1 MNGHTTAPPATQPE
15 VRAPEWLRESVH
27 RLEFDHRLD
36 KPTEALNS
44 IAATVATGRRG
55 SVLQG
60 RAIGHALHPLMTD
73 LPLGCWM
80 SAGLLDLF
88 GGKHSRVAARRLV
101 GFGLLAV
108 PGTVATGMA
117 DYADIPDQPDR
128 RVAVVHAAGN
138 AAVAALYLAS
148 WRARRRG
155 RFGAGKALGL
165 AGGALAIGTG
175 YLGGH
180 LSFAR
185 SVGTGARG
193 LASGSAGDAAGDRAG
208 GLSFV
213 DGPVGS

>member
-1 MNGHTTAPPATQPE
+1 MNGHTTATPVARQE
-15 VRAPEWLRESVH
+15 IRAPEWLRDWVR
-27 RLEFDHRLD
+27 RLESDQRLD
-36 KPTEALNS
+36 K
-44 IAATVATGRRG
+44 AATVLQPVATSVGAGRRG
-55 SVLQG
+55 LVLQG

-88 GGKHSRVAARRLV
+88 GGKQSRTAARRLV

-117 DYADIPDQPDR
+117 DYADIADQPDR

-138 AAVAALYLAS
+138 AAVAALYFAS

-155 RFGAGKALGL
+155 RFGSGKALGL
-165 AGGALAIGTG
+165 AGGLLAMGTG

-193 LASGSAGDAAGDRAG
+193 LESGVAGD
-208 GLSFV
+208 
-213 DGPVGS
+213 